1 MFMSIDPGENVGFA
15 TFSATG
21 EDLMRTVV
29 RLPEFRTFYL
39 QMTYDSVKKG
49 DLESVTFIMED
60 FALRKELAIE
70 QTGSNMPAPRCIGAV
85 EQIDTMLGNKSKI
98 VLVKAGNLRGSLK
111 WAGFPDLANKPRTW
125 HCPDDIAAYAHG
137 VKYLIDQKLRKHPIF
152 NE

>member
-15 TFSATG
+15 TFSPTG
-21 EDLMRTVV
+21 EDMMRSVV
-29 RLPEFRTFYL
+29 KLKEFRRFYL
-39 QMTYDSVKKG
+39 QITYDRVRTG
-49 DLESVTFIMED
+49 DLDFITFIMED
-60 FALRKELAIE
+60 FTLRKDKAVD

-85 EQIDTMLGNKSKI
+85 EQIDAMLGTKSKI

-137 VKYLIDQKLRKHPIF
+137 VKYLIDQNLRKHPIF
-152 NE
+152 E

>member
-21 EDLMRTVV
+21 GDLMRSVV
-29 RLPEFRTFYL
+29 KLQEFRRFYL
-39 QMTYDSVKKG
+39 QMTYDSVRKG
-49 DLESVTFIMED
+49 DLDFITFIMED
-60 FALRKELAIE
+60 FTLRQDLAIA

-85 EQIDTMLGNKSKI
+85 EQIDTMLGAKSKI

-111 WAGFPDLANKPRTW
+111 WAGFPEYANKPRTW

-137 VKYLIDQKLRKHPIF
+137 VKYLIDQNLRKHPIF
-152 NE
+152 DA